1 MRKLK
6 SLPSELKTTSYLPE
20 QVPALRGPLA
30 FFLGRSNVGKSSL
43 LNALLKRSL
52 ARVSKSPGKTRS
64 VNLYQWGPKLTL
76 VDVPGYGFAN
86 RSREERDS
94 WRELMAAFFE
104 KVPADSLGLL
114 LMDSKR
120 DLEEEE
126 MGLLDSLA
134 ERGIEV
140 EMLLTK
146 VDRLGQSERE
156 ERRRAFGEIPLTW
169 SFVSAKTGEGLEA
182 LRRRLLNY
190 AKATT

>member
-1 MRKLK
+1 MRKAKPLHV
-6 SLPSELKTTSYLPE
+6 ELTTTSYLPE
-20 QVPALRGPLA
+20 QVPALRGPIA

-64 VNLYQWGPKLTL
+64 VNLYQWGPNLTL
-76 VDVPGYGFAN
+76 VDVPGYGFAI

-94 WRELMAAFFE
+94 WRALMAAFFE
-104 KVPADSLGLL
+104 KIPDDSLGML

-126 MGLLDSLA
+126 LILLDSLA
-134 ERGIEV
+134 ERGIVV
-140 EMLLTK
+140 ELLLTK
-146 VDRLGQSERE
+146 IDRLGQAERE
-156 ERRRAFGEIPLTW
+156 KRRRAFHEIPLTW

-190 AKATT
+190 AKETT

>member
-1 MRKLK
+1 MRKAK
-6 SLPSELKTTSYLPE
+6 PMPSELKATSYLPE

-43 LNALLKRSL
+43 LNALLKRKL

-64 VNLYQWGPKLTL
+64 VNLYQWGSRLTL
-76 VDVPGYGFAN
+76 VDVPGYGFAI

-94 WRELMAAFFE
+94 WRALMTAFFE
-104 KVPADSLGLL
+104 RIPGDSLGLL

-126 MGLLDSLA
+126 VGLLESLS
-134 ERGIEV
+134 ERGIPV
-140 EMLLTK
+140 ELLLTK
-146 VDRLGQSERE
+146 VDRLGQAER
-156 ERRRAFGEIPLTW
+156 ERRRRAWNEIPLTW
-169 SFVSAKTGEGLEA
+169 SFVSAKTGEGLEE

-190 AKATT
+190 AKAT